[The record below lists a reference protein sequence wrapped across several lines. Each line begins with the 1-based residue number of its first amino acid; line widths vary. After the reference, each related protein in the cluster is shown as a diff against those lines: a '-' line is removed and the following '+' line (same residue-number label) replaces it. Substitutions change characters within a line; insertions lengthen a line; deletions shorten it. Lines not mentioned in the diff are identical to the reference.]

1 MWLNLLDYFLTVL
14 HLLIIGLNLLGWIW
28 PTTRRLH
35 LWCVLMTAASWLGL
49 GIWFGIGYCPL
60 TDWQWQVKSKLGET
74 DLPNSFIKYWI
85 DRMAGIDADPVTI
98 DVATAISFALV
109 FLIAIYHNILKK
121 RKPKS
126 S

>member
-1 MWLNLLDYFLTVL
+1 
-14 HLLIIGLNLLGWIW
+14 
-28 PTTRRLH
+28 
-35 LWCVLMTAASWLGL
+35 MTAASWLGL